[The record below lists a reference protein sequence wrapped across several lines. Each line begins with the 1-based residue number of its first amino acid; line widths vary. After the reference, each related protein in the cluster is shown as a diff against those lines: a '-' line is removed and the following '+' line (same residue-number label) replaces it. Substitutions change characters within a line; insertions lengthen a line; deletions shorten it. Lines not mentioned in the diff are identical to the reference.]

1 MSKKGLTTLQKS
13 YKINLNYLKGVDNM
27 AKYNILNINYII
39 NNVRNYITNIF
50 FCCYKNKN
58 VIIKERYSVND

>member
-39 NNVRNYITNIF
+39 NNVRN
-50 FCCYKNKN
+50 
-58 VIIKERYSVND
+58 